1 MNEAYYDPRY
11 GTFCHPVLKPSTVTR
26 LEMDN
31 LRKMLIRLQ
40 DQAFTLVRLSQY
52 DLDGLLTV

>member
-11 GTFCHPVLKPSTVTR
+11 GTFCHPVLTPSIVTG

-40 DQAFTLVRLSQY
+40 DQAFTLVRLSQAAQNAC
-52 DLDGLLTV
+52 

>member
-11 GTFCHPVLKPSTVTR
+11 ATFCHPVLKPSTVTS
-26 LEMDN
+26 LEMEN

-40 DQAFTLVRLSQY
+40 DQAFTLVSCRKSTQ
-52 DLDGLLTV
+52 DQR